1 MTIKKFD
8 ERFDIA
14 LWILALLFGGL
25 SWWCAYSIT
34 APQYEKADSNERF
47 PYEYTASDGD
57 KIESYYE
64 LAWDHSGYSPKLVVH
79 DFRNDRTNGLKDEYL
94 AEYLETIPAS
104 AYKGWWY
111 HIFWVWLSAFVLI
124 ELLFVF
130 VVGQR
135 VRDLFLYRKL
145 IKKPTFTDCSY
156 FLFHDRYAHK
166 EDVENLLPQTA
177 PAYIIAKRAELE
189 KKYSPKLVSLVIS
202 TLNTIS
208 HQHSTEV
215 KYFYTLRNELKQQNT
230 YLDNLQEYWRTKRG
244 VSPNAQEMIDL
255 MEKLKKARYEN
266 FPDFGTEE
274 EYHATMTGQ
283 LNKLF
288 TELMGS
294 EVFKFCAYESTYAA
308 AMRKEGMLFVD
319 TVLNNS
325 TKYFTWGSSTSP
337 YYAGISVYF
346 CIYVF
351 EHGQKTILW
360 DGYLPAE
367 CNYRATDN
375 EFSVKALYKNMIH
388 TTIDTL
394 YSKI

>member
-79 DFRNDRTNGLKDEYL
+79 DFRNDKTNGLKDEYL

-111 HIFWVWLSAFVLI
+111 HIFWVWLSAFVVI

-202 TLNTIS
+202 TLNTIAR
-208 HQHSTEV
+208 QHSTKV
-215 KYFYTLRNELKQQNT
+215 KYFYTLKNAVEPQLA
-230 YLDNLQEYWRTKRG
+230 YLNDCQEYWRTQRG
-244 VSPNAQEMIDL
+244 VDPEAQEMIDFI
-255 MEKLKKARYEN
+255 EERKNAKYAD
-266 FPDFGTEE
+266 FPEFGGEE
-274 EYHATMTGQ
+274 EYQPTLTGQ
-283 LNKLF
+283 LNKIF
-288 TELMGS
+288 TNLMGS
-294 EVFKFCAYESTYAA
+294 EVFKFEACKSTYAE

-319 TVLNNS
+319 IVLKNTTS
-325 TKYFTWGSSTSP
+325 RFTWGDTTSL
-337 YYAGISVYF
+337 YYAGIKVYF

-351 EHGQKTILW
+351 ENGQKTILW
-360 DGYLPAE
+360 EGYLPADS
-367 CNYRATDN
+367 NYTATDE
-375 EFSVKALYKNMIH
+375 EFSITALYKNMIH
-388 TTIDTL
+388 TTIDSL